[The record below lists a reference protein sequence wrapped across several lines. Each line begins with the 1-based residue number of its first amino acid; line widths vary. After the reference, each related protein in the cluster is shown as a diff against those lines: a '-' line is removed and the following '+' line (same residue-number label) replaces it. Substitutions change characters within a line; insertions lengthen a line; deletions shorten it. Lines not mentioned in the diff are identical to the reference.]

1 MLDLT
6 PVHVY
11 QHKVWIQGISP
22 MIWRRLLVR
31 SDSTLTD
38 LHATLQIAI
47 GWSET
52 HLNRFQIHGKDYSVY
67 HSSGIVSP
75 TILNSQCHLLVSSVL
90 IRVDLE

>member
-11 QHKVWIQGISP
+11 QHKVWIQGISL

-52 HLNRFQIHGKDYSVY
+52 HLNRFHIHGKDHSVY
-67 HSSGIVSP
+67 HSSGIGFADDPELTVSP
-75 TILNSQCHLLVSSVL
+75 SCLQRPHT
-90 IRVDLE
+90 RRP